1 MSHTRPHETADVAE
15 PEKPYHVQPTAMSA
29 WVGWIAFAAVCLSL
43 LGSFHVVQGVA
54 ALVDGDYFPVVG
66 HGPVTD
72 LSLTAWG
79 WVHLLGGAVLIVAGL
94 CVFAGQVWAR
104 TVGVLV
110 AAASLVTSFAF
121 LGAYPAL
128 SLVMIA
134 LGVVVILALTVH
146 GSDIKP

>member
-1 MSHTRPHETADVAE
+1 MGSQPDAPRSTTPSAR
-15 PEKPYHVQPTAMSA
+15 PYHQASA

-43 LGSFHVVQGVA
+43 LGAFHVVQGVA
-54 ALVDGDYFPVVG
+54 ALVDADYFPVTG
-66 HGPVTD
+66 HGPITD
-72 LSLTAWG
+72 ISLTAWG
-79 WVHLLGGAVLIVAGL
+79 WVHLIGGVILIVAGL
-94 CVFAGQVWAR
+94 CVFAGQTWAR

-110 AAASLVTSFAF
+110 AAVSLVTSFGF

-128 SLVMIA
+128 ALVMIA

>member
-1 MSHTRPHETADVAE
+1 M
-15 PEKPYHVQPTAMSA
+15 
-29 WVGWIAFAAVCLSL
+29 CLSL
-43 LGSFHVVQGVA
+43 LGAFHVVQGVA
-54 ALVDGDYFPVVG
+54 ALVDADYFPAAG
-66 HGPVTD
+66 HGPITD
-72 LSLTAWG
+72 ISLTAWG
-79 WVHLLGGAVLIVAGL
+79 WVHLVGGAILIVAGL
-94 CVFAGQVWAR
+94 CVFAGQIWAR

-110 AAASLVTSFAF
+110 AAVSLVTSFGF

>member
-1 MSHTRPHETADVAE
+1 MTSQPDAPRSTTPSVEPVPRGLVLGRLDRVRSRVPDAPRRPSTWCR
-15 PEKPYHVQPTAMSA
+15 A
-29 WVGWIAFAAVCLSL
+29 WPRS
-43 LGSFHVVQGVA
+43 
-54 ALVDGDYFPVVG
+54 VDADYFPVVG
-66 HGPVTD
+66 HGPITD
-72 LSLTAWG
+72 ISLTAWG
-79 WVHLLGGAVLIVAGL
+79 WVHLLGGVVLIVAGL
-94 CVFAGQVWAR
+94 CLFAGQIWAR

-110 AAASLVTSFAF
+110 AAASLIRSFGF

>member
-1 MSHTRPHETADVAE
+1 MTS
-15 PEKPYHVQPTAMSA
+15 QPDAPRSTTPSVSQPPGASA

-128 SLVMIA
+128 SLVMIS
-134 LGVVVILALTVH
+134 LGIVVILALTVH
-146 GSDIKP
+146 GSEIKP

>member
-1 MSHTRPHETADVAE
+1 MGSQPDAPRSTTPSARPYPQA
-15 PEKPYHVQPTAMSA
+15 SA

-43 LGSFHVVQGVA
+43 LGAFHVVQGVA
-54 ALVDGDYFPVVG
+54 ALVDADYFPVTG
-66 HGPVTD
+66 HGPITD
-72 LSLTAWG
+72 ISLTAWG
-79 WVHLLGGAVLIVAGL
+79 WVHLIGGVILIVAGL
-94 CVFAGQVWAR
+94 CVFAGQTWAR

-110 AAASLVTSFAF
+110 AAVSLVTSFGF

-128 SLVMIA
+128 ALVMIA